1 MVQKHFADK
10 TAEATRALKAEE
22 AERRRIASFIAREV
36 RNFWGNIERLYDYKV
51 RALRRIYRV
60 FHLLRPGVGLIG
72 FGCSTAMPR
81 WADAHLILQ
90 NSHLSK

>member
-10 TAEATRALKAEE
+10 SAEATRALRAEE

-51 RALRRIYRV
+51 RSIGRTYR
-60 FHLLRPGVGLIG
+60 
-72 FGCSTAMPR
+72 A
-81 WADAHLILQ
+81 
-90 NSHLSK
+90 SHLQGSVKE